1 MKFKFTIRGYAT
13 GGAGGDEADIKKW
26 PEESIMEYNTMP
38 KVVDK
43 FEVDVEEID

>member
-13 GGAGGDEADIKKW
+13 GDDEADIKMW
-26 PEESIMEYNTMP
+26 LEESIMEYNTMP

>member
-13 GGAGGDEADIKKW
+13 GGDEADIKMW
-26 PEESIMEYNTMP
+26 LEESIMEYITMP